1 MPAKKSQ
8 HYVPRLLL
16 RRFAVVDGRWQ
27 GHIFR
32 LERHKGRVGPAV
44 PRSEAAKNRY
54 YDLPDDVVGQFQPEN
69 VLERIENDAA
79 LVIRRVE
86 QRQQLQPL
94 DVVRLAYF
102 FALQTVRTPQDRAER
117 RYLDGV
123 MATQLQEIRFSAR
136 DQAVAFLREHDPTL
150 TLEEAEEERQRIIDE
165 LRAGRIRLESTAD
178 REVAGM
184 FLGLNDAVTTLA
196 SNCDWTLVA
205 FSDSP
210 ALVLPDTGYTRYDPA
225 PSVPGS
231 ASGFLGSQRVETV
244 IPVRQNAALVV
255 TQGTGVVRHGRGTA
269 SYADDLNLRAYAQS
283 DVCIY
288 GQTQQAVVDVHRL
301 AKKERAALMER
312 RRRPR
317 TLWIGDGQ
325 EGDPDREPI
334 LFTGYSIEGI
344 KKQLFHVDS
353 RARVGKGVTPD
364 DMWK

>member
-16 RRFAVVDGRWQ
+16 RRFTVVAGRWK

-32 LERHKGRVGPAV
+32 LERRTGRVGPAV

-54 YDLPDDVVGQFQPEN
+54 YDLPDDVVGEFQPED

-86 QRQQLQPL
+86 QQKQLQPL
-94 DVVRLAYF
+94 DLIRLAYF
-102 FALQTVRTPQDRAER
+102 FALQTVRTPQDRAEQ

-123 MATQLQEIRFSAR
+123 MATQLQEVRFSAR

-150 TLEEAEEERQRIIDE
+150 TLEEAEEERQRIVDG
-165 LRAGRIRLESTAD
+165 LRAGRIQLESTAD

-196 SNCDWTLVA
+196 SSCDWTLVE
-205 FSDSP
+205 FSDAP
-210 ALVLPDTGYTRYDPA
+210 ALVLPDTGYTRYDPS

-231 ASGFLGSQRVETV
+231 ASGFLGSESVETV
-244 IPVRQNAALVV
+244 IPVRPDAALVV
-255 TQGTGVVRHGRGTA
+255 TQGTGAVRLGRGTVR
-269 SYADDLNLRAYAQS
+269 YADDLNLRAYAQS
-283 DVCIY
+283 AVCMY
-288 GQTQQAVVDVHRL
+288 GQAQQALVDVHRL
-301 AKKERAALMER
+301 AKKERAAVVER

-317 TLWIGDGQ
+317 TLWIGERQ
-325 EGDPDREPI
+325 ESDRDRGPI

-344 KKQLFHVDS
+344 RKQLFHVDP
-353 RARVGKGVTPD
+353 RARAGTGITPD
-364 DMWK
+364 DMWT